1 MWESRTSNEG
11 RSWEEGKIRESGN
24 KEWTVS
30 DLILSAGVKGVAQI
44 SS

>member
-1 MWESRTSNEG
+1 MR
-11 RSWEEGKIRESGN
+11 EEGGKKEKLGKVGT